1 MRTTMKTALRIA
13 CVLCLSVACAARAA
27 DDAKKEGPKLADL
40 PKTADGAYI
49 LFNGKDL
56 TGWDGDPRFWSVEDG
71 AITGKTVADPKL
83 TSNTFLIFRGG
94 NVKDFELRL
103 KWRLDNGNSGV
114 QFRSK
119 QHPDNKDNK
128 WVVGGYQADIADN
141 PYLGI
146 LYEEKGP
153 RAIAAEVGQKVTL
166 LPDKKKNVEKIG
178 DPKEIKAGVN
188 HKDWNEYVITAKG
201 NHIVQKLNGKT
212 TVEVID
218 EDEKNR
224 AMEGILALQIHV
236 GPPMK
241 VQFKDI
247 TLKVLE

>member
-1 MRTTMKTALRIA
+1 MNARLRTALAIGLLLTFTA
-13 CVLCLSVACAARAA
+13 GAAKDQA
-27 DDAKKEGPKLADL
+27 PKLTDL
-40 PKTADGAYI
+40 PKTDDGAYI

-71 AITGKTVADPKL
+71 AITGRTMADPKL

-94 NVKDFELRL
+94 NVRDFELRL
-103 KWRLDNGNSGV
+103 KWRMDNGNSGV
-114 QFRSK
+114 QFRSR
-119 QHPDNKDNK
+119 QLPARGDNK

-141 PYLGI
+141 QYLGI
-146 LYEEKGP
+146 LYEEQGP
-153 RAIAAEVGQKVTL
+153 RGIAAQVGERVTL

-178 DPKEIKAGVN
+178 DAAQIKAGVN

-201 NHIVQKLNGKT
+201 NHITQKLNGKT

-241 VQFKDI
+241 VQFRDI
-247 TLKVLE
+247 TLKMLDDGK